1 MTNNVSIDGKIEPG
15 FEDILSP
22 QAVDFITG
30 LHRKFNPTRKK
41 LLQDRLIIQ
50 DKINSGW
57 KPDFLEETKE
67 IRNSE
72 WSVAE
77 SPEDIKDRRL
87 EITGPVDAKMMI
99 NALNCGAKVFMA
111 DLEDSCSPTWSNV
124 INGQINLKAAVR
136 KSLEFKNPD
145 GKLYSLND
153 KTAILFLRP
162 RGWHLED
169 KHIRVD
175 GESISASLIDFGL
188 YFFHNVHEI
197 LKRGTGPYF
206 YLPKLESH
214 IEARLWNDVFDYSQ
228 DQLGIPR
235 GTIRATVLIEN
246 ILAAFQMD
254 EILYELRG
262 HSAGLNAGR
271 WDYLFSIIKKFHNI
285 PDFNQPDRN
294 QLKMTVPFMKAYA
307 NLLVT
312 ICHKRKAHA
321 MGGMAAFI
329 PSRKNAEINT
339 IALKKVTEDKER
351 EANDGFDG
359 SWIAHP
365 DLVPVVNNVF
375 EKYLGNNPNQINKEP
390 KKVSIQAHDLIDFKV
405 SGGKVTESGVRNNIS
420 VAIQYLSQ
428 WLLGVGAV
436 GIFNLMEDAAT
447 AEISRSQLWIW
458 NNRKT
463 NVEGL
468 GTFTGDLYKK
478 IRDEEIEK
486 LSDGNYNNA
495 VELLDKLV
503 LNEKFENFLTIP
515 AYQYLD

>member
-1 MTNNVSIDGKIEPG
+1 MTDNVSIDGKIEPG
-15 FEDILSP
+15 FEEILSP
-22 QAVDFITG
+22 QAIDFITR
-30 LHRKFNPTRKK
+30 LHRKFNPIRKK
-41 LLQDRLIIQ
+41 LLQDRLSLQ
-50 DKINSGW
+50 EKINSGW

-77 SPEDIKDRRL
+77 CPVDIKDRRL

-111 DLEDSCSPTWSNV
+111 DLEDSCSPTWNNV
-124 INGQINLKAAVR
+124 IKGQINLKEAVR
-136 KSLEFKNPD
+136 KSLEFTNPD
-145 GKLYSLND
+145 GKLYSLNE

-169 KHIRVD
+169 KHIKVD
-175 GESISASLIDFGL
+175 GEPISASLMDFGL
-188 YFFHNVHEI
+188 YFFHNVQEI
-197 LKRGTGPYF
+197 LNRGTGPYF

-214 IEARLWNDVFDYSQ
+214 IEARLWNDVFNYSQ
-228 DQLGIPR
+228 DHLGIPR
-235 GTIRATVLIEN
+235 GTIRATVLIET
-246 ILAAFQMD
+246 ILAAFQME
-254 EILYELRG
+254 EILYELRE

-271 WDYLFSIIKKFHNI
+271 WDYLFSIIKKFRRV

-294 QLKMTVPFMKAYA
+294 QLTMTVPFMKAYA

-312 ICHKRKAHA
+312 TCHKRKAHA

-329 PSRKNAEINT
+329 PSRKNVEINT

-365 DLVPVVNNVF
+365 DLVSVVNNVF
-375 EKYLGNNPNQINKEP
+375 ENYLGDNPNQINREP
-390 KKVSIQAHDLIDFKV
+390 NKVSINANDLINFNV
-405 SGGKVTESGVRNNIS
+405 SGGKVTESGLRNNIS

-458 NNRKT
+458 NNRNT
-463 NVEGL
+463 DVEGL
-468 GTFTGDLYKK
+468 GTFTPDLYKK
-478 IRDEEIEK
+478 IRDEELAK
-486 LSDGNYNNA
+486 LPDDNFDNA
-495 VELLDKLV
+495 LELLDRLV
-503 LNEKFENFLTIP
+503 LSEKFEDFLTIP
-515 AYQYLD
+515 AYQYLE